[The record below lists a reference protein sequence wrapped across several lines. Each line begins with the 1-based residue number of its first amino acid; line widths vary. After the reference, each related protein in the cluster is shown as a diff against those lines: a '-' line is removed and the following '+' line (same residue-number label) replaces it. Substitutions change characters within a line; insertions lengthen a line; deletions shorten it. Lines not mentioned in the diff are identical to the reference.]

1 MSDEYANSGF
11 KGSLADNTAGD
22 SIPRNNDKL
31 SNSDFDTQN
40 YPPKDDTTSSG
51 GYRSGPPEEQP
62 TLIDQSPSGGPI
74 GNELGDAR
82 QGRDSGAARAQ
93 LREGELNPYGGDS
106 LESRGEAEQRLAS
119 DYRDRRGD
127 QYESSAA
134 RGNDG
139 DVGA

>member
-1 MSDEYANSGF
+1 MSDEYANTGF

-22 SIPRNNDKL
+22 TVPRNTNTL

-51 GYRSGPPEEQP
+51 GYRSGPAEEQP
-62 TLIDQSPSGGPI
+62 SLIDQSPSGGPI
-74 GNELGDAR
+74 GSELGDAR
-82 QGRDSGAARAQ
+82 QGRDSAPST

-119 DYRDRRGD
+119 DYRDRRSE